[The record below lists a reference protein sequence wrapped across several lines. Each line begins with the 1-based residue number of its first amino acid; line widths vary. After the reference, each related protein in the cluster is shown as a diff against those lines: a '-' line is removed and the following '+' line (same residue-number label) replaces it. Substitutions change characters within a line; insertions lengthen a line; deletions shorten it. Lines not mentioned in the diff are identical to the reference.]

1 MRKAP
6 SVASS
11 WLSWISTLMT
21 WTGCRVSCSLELKS
35 GDQQQTRQCTTQL
48 EAVKH
53 SPQSYHF
60 GIEMWNSSIKAAF
73 IQESSE
79 QPSLSFPSAQRYILM
94 RPHPPALGHRPSP
107 HRWWPGRTCPC
118 SFESALVLIWC
129 ACCGPACARCRSVCI
144 WRVGRSRIK
153 AAVMETSQR
162 KSKCLSP
169 QKAGFKQKTIR
180 GGAPNKPV

>member
-21 WTGCRVSCSLELKS
+21 WTGCRVSCSLELRS
-35 GDQQQTRQCTTQL
+35 GDQQQTRQRTTQL

-94 RPHPPALGHRPSP
+94 RDLTLQHLVIDPLLTGDDQVELVLAVLKAL
-107 HRWWPGRTCPC
+107 WFW
-118 SFESALVLIWC
+118 FDALV
-129 ACCGPACARCRSVCI
+129 
-144 WRVGRSRIK
+144 
-153 AAVMETSQR
+153 AVQHVQDAVLCVSEEWGGQG
-162 KSKCLSP
+162 SK
-169 QKAGFKQKTIR
+169 QQ
-180 GGAPNKPV
+180 